1 MRISLIALSLFAFIA
16 CDPTLELKTTG
27 GTTENTEAET
37 EYNEAEDQ
45 KRETEDQE
53 KAPADELKE
62 QESVDQDEGDEITK
76 EEDCEPG
83 DADKGD
89 EEDADKGEPE
99 DADKADEEDAD
110 KDEPEDADKGEPEE
124 ADKGDEGDIG
134 PLDTCDASL
143 DTCEDT
149 EAACLKTF
157 SACVKEKGEDT
168 TCLDSVVT
176 CLEAGTEA
184 DTCFSDLD
192 MCFEAQSPDEGDE
205 FVDEELINDEFEDEF
220 GSGPETGE
228 DNTAAAAVLA
238 IGDSILEWNE
248 WDGASIPEVAGQLA
262 GMTVHNAAVSGE
274 AFLAEAP
281 AGIPAQFTP
290 GNYQAV
296 ILNGGIND
304 LPAGCNQ
311 DGSMPTVDSI
321 IAPSG
326 QSGPMFDLI
335 ATITQGGAKVVIVGY
350 FVPYEYF
357 EGCVDEVVALN
368 TRYAALA
375 QSNPSV
381 AFVDSSSIITPTLN
395 VQHYDQD
402 KLHPS
407 VSGSAAIGTLVADAL
422 NAF

>member
-1 MRISLIALSLFAFIA
+1 MRISLLALSLFAFTA

-37 EYNEAEDQ
+37 EEIGAEDQ
-45 KRETEDQE
+45 EPGTENQKE
-53 KAPADELKE
+53 EPAWEPKE
-62 QESVDQDEGDEITK
+62 QEGVDHDEGDEITT

-83 DADKGD
+83 NAEKGDDKDGEEDVEKGDDGDTDKGGEEDIDKGD
-89 EEDADKGEPE
+89 
-99 DADKADEEDAD
+99 DE
-110 KDEPEDADKGEPEE
+110 
-124 ADKGDEGDIG
+124 DIG
-134 PLDTCDASL
+134 PLSTCDASL

-157 SACVKEKGEDT
+157 AACLKETGEDT
-168 TCLDSVVT
+168 TCLDSVVM
-176 CLEAGTEA
+176 CLEASTDA

-205 FVDEELINDEFEDEF
+205 LVDQELINDEFEDEVS
-220 GSGPETGE
+220 SGPETDE
-228 DNTAAAAVLA
+228 NNTTAAAAADVLA

-262 GMTVHNAAVSGE
+262 GMTVHNAAISGE

-335 ATITQGGAKVVIVGY
+335 ETITQGGAKVVIVGY

-357 EGCVDEVVALN
+357 EGCVAEVVALN

-375 QSNPSV
+375 QGNPSV
-381 AFVDSSSIITPTLN
+381 AFVDSSSVITPTLN

-407 VSGSAAIGTLVADAL
+407 VSGSAAIGKLVADAL